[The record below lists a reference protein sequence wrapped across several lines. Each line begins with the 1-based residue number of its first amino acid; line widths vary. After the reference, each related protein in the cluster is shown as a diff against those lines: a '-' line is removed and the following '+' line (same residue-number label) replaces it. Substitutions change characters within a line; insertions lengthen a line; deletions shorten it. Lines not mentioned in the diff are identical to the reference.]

1 MSDAVLNPLDLSGR
15 RILVTGASADSDIGL
30 AICRMLAG
38 LGARLVLVGR
48 RVEPLE
54 ATRAQLTESDR
65 HVVAP
70 FDLADLDAI
79 PAWLKGLAAGEGGAF
94 AGLVHSASVQGYTPL
109 RLINRAQI
117 ENYMDFNVGA
127 ALMLARGFQQKGV
140 FAPGGGSLVL
150 IGSVAGLAGQKARAL
165 YAASKAA
172 LSATARSLALE
183 LADKNIRV
191 NVAAP
196 AVVLGAKA
204 EQQFAML
211 PAEQNAALAAAHPLG
226 YGRPE
231 DVAGA
236 VAFLLS
242 DAARWITGVTLPVDG
257 GFTAA

>member
-1 MSDAVLNPLDLSGR
+1 MNAPRLNPLDLSGR

-30 AICRMLAG
+30 AICRLLAA
-38 LGARLVLVGR
+38 LGARLTLVGR
-48 RVEPLE
+48 RVEPLA
-54 ATRAQLTESDR
+54 ATRALLDAPES
-65 HVVAP
+65 HQTAP

-79 PAWLKGLAAGEGGAF
+79 PAWVKGLAATGGAF
-94 AGLVHSASVQGYTPL
+94 DGLVHSASVQGYTPL
-109 RLINRAQI
+109 RQVNRGQI
-117 ENYMDFNVGA
+117 ESYMDFNVGSA
-127 ALMLARGFQQKGV
+127 VMLARGFQQKGA
-140 FAPGGGSLVL
+140 FAPGGGSVVL
-150 IGSVAGLAGQKARAL
+150 IGSVAGLAGQKGRSL

-172 LSATARSLALE
+172 LSAVARSLALE

-204 EQQFAML
+204 EKQFAML

-226 YGRPE
+226 YGRPD

-236 VAFLLS
+236 AAFLLS

>member
-1 MSDAVLNPLDLSGR
+1 MSDAALLNPLNLSGR
-15 RILVTGASADSDIGL
+15 RILVAGASADSDIGL

-48 RVEPLE
+48 RAEPLE
-54 ATRAQLTESDR
+54 ATRAQLTCPDS
-65 HVVAP
+65 HTTAP

-79 PAWLKGLAAGEGGAF
+79 PAWLKGLAAEGGAF
-94 AGLVHSASVQGYTPL
+94 AGLVQSASVQGYTPL
-109 RLINRAQI
+109 RLINRVQI
-117 ENYMDFNVGA
+117 ESYMNFNVGA
-127 ALMLARGFQQKGV
+127 AMMLARGFQQKGV
-140 FAPGGGSLVL
+140 FTPGGGSVVL

-211 PAEQNAALAAAHPLG
+211 PAAQNAALAAAHPLG
-226 YGRPE
+226 YGRPD
-231 DVAGA
+231 DVAGV